1 VRYESNVRGG
11 TVPAPPDLEAF
22 CVRVHPGLVGALRL
36 YCGSLDV
43 ARELTQD
50 TLVRVCASWEQV
62 RTMEHPEAWAHRVAI
77 NLANSQFRRR
87 AAARRA
93 SLRDPASGPGSD
105 GEHTVEAMVDLE
117 RAMSTLPPRQRAVV
131 VLRYH
136 LDLTADQVADVLKI
150 TPGAVRMLAQRARQT
165 LAVRLGGDADAF
177 DAVPVAKEEP
187 HAD

>member
-1 VRYESNVRGG
+1 
-11 TVPAPPDLEAF
+11 
-22 CVRVHPGLVGALRL
+22 
-36 YCGSLDV
+36 
-43 ARELTQD
+43 
-50 TLVRVCASWEQV
+50 
-62 RTMEHPEAWAHRVAI
+62 
-77 NLANSQFRRR
+77 
-87 AAARRA
+87 
-93 SLRDPASGPGSD
+93 
-105 GEHTVEAMVDLE
+105 
-117 RAMSTLPPRQRAVV
+117 MSTLPPRQRAVV